1 MFLAGSKVK
10 KPLAKAL
17 ASVSKGWSLMAVVS
31 GLFYL
36 LFVVFFA
43 YPKPITERPKE
54 YGFAV
59 LLILTIYCAIVLV
72 IYTILNL
79 SQEIEKGLEEAGY
92 DVLRGMS
99 REKCKGHFL

>member
-1 MFLAGSKVK
+1 MEPDGSC
-10 KPLAKAL
+10 LRL
-17 ASVSKGWSLMAVVS
+17 IL
-31 GLFYL
+31 L

-79 SQEIEKGLEEAGY
+79 SQEIEKGLEKPS
-92 DVLRGMS
+92 S
-99 REKCKGHFL
+99 RTNSALTA

>member
-1 MFLAGSKVK
+1 
-10 KPLAKAL
+10 
-17 ASVSKGWSLMAVVS
+17 MAVVS

-79 SQEIEKGLEEAGY
+79 SQEIEK
-92 DVLRGMS
+92 DWKKPSS
-99 REKCKGHFL
+99 RTNSALTA